1 MTTMTLLLGLVLAI
15 GPVVPGQVGR
25 QPGPAQAGQEQNS
38 QLSDLVF
45 KNVKVL
51 KGIPVDE
58 FMDTMGM
65 FASSLGYDCS
75 SCHSPEIRTNRD
87 AFAIETPAV
96 QRARGMITMMNTI
109 NRNYF
114 RGEPR
119 VSCFTCHRGNYSPEI
134 IPSLALQYGELKEDP
149 NALNIFPDRKASADQ
164 VFEKYFQAL
173 GGRDR
178 LAKLTSFAAT
188 GTYTGFNTGGADVPV
203 EIFARA
209 PDQRTQIIHMD
220 IGDGVKTYDGRNGWV
235 AEEWRPVPLVTLT
248 GGNLAGARLDAMIS
262 FPVGIQKAFTEWKGG
277 SSVIDDRPVQILQG
291 ANPGE
296 TPVNL
301 YFDESGLLVRLVRW
315 NKTAVG
321 TVPTQIDYAE
331 YREVAGVKLPFRI
344 VMTWTDGQNTF
355 TLKDVRANVAIDA
368 AKFSRPAPFK
378 RR

>member
-1 MTTMTLLLGLVLAI
+1 MVTMTVVFLGFLA
-15 GPVVPGQVGR
+15 
-25 QPGPAQAGQEQNS
+25 AAGQAAPDPNPQV
-38 QLSDLVF
+38 SDTVF

-87 AFAIETPAV
+87 AFAIETPLV
-96 QRARGMITMMNTI
+96 QRARGMITMVNTI

-149 NALNIFPDRKASADQ
+149 NAIAIFPDRKVSADE

-173 GGRDR
+173 GGRER
-178 LAKLTSFAAT
+178 LAKLRTFVAT

-220 IGDGVKTYDGRNGWV
+220 IGDGVKTYDGHNAWV

-248 GGNLAGARLDAMIS
+248 GGNLAGARLDAIMS
-262 FPVGIQKAFTEWKGG
+262 FPAAIQKAFSQWKVGG
-277 SSVIDDRPVQILQG
+277 SVIDDRPVQILQG
-291 ANPGE
+291 TNTGE

-321 TVPTQIDYAE
+321 TVPTQIDYAD
-331 YREVAGVKLPFRI
+331 YRDVAGVKLPFRT
-344 VMTWTDGQNTF
+344 VVTWTDGQNTF
-355 TLKDVRANVAIDA
+355 ALKDVRPNVAIDA
-368 AKFSRPAPFK
+368 AKFTRPAPFQ

>member
-1 MTTMTLLLGLVLAI
+1 MTTMIVLLGLVMVI
-15 GPVVPGQVGR
+15 GPAGPGQAR
-25 QPGPAQAGQEQNS
+25 PEQLGPEASS

-149 NALNIFPDRKASADQ
+149 NALNIFPDRKAYADQ

-178 LAKLTSFAAT
+178 LANLTSFAAT
-188 GTYTGFNTGGADVPV
+188 GTYTGFNTGGAEVPV

-220 IGDGVKTYDGRNGWV
+220 IGDGLKTYDGRNGWV
-235 AEEWRPVPLVTLT
+235 AEEWRPVPLVSLT
-248 GGNLAGARLDAMIS
+248 GGNLAGARLDAVIS
-262 FPVGIQKAFTEWKGG
+262 FPAGIQKAFTEYKVG
-277 SSVIDDRPVQILQG
+277 STVIDDHAIQILQG
-291 ANPGE
+291 TNPGE

-301 YFDESGLLVRLVRW
+301 YFDESGLLVRVVRW
-315 NKTAVG
+315 SKTAVG
-321 TVPTQIDYAE
+321 TVPTQIDYSD

-355 TLKDVRANVAIDA
+355 TLKEVQANVDIDR

>member
-1 MTTMTLLLGLVLAI
+1 
-15 GPVVPGQVGR
+15 
-25 QPGPAQAGQEQNS
+25 
-38 QLSDLVF
+38 
-45 KNVKVL
+45 
-51 KGIPVDE
+51 
-58 FMDTMGM
+58 
-65 FASSLGYDCS
+65 
-75 SCHSPEIRTNRD
+75 
-87 AFAIETPAV
+87 
-96 QRARGMITMMNTI
+96 MNTI